1 MFNKRRMLGM
11 TMATL
16 TAVGSIS
23 AGVLACTNVIVGKNA
38 SVDGSVMT
46 SWTDDSGSDN
56 FKMKIVP
63 AMDWEAGSTR
73 TVLRNTDYDDYYQ
86 LSGTAAEY
94 SPGEI
99 PQVEHTYAYLDAS
112 YSFMNENGVMIAEST
127 IGGHSGMT
135 NRAGWFEAD
144 YRHTLGTNSW
154 EAAQKDKTA
163 GQNCPAPRIHAGCTV
178 EPICRQWRC
187 AVHTGSTQQRGP
199 I

>member
-1 MFNKRRMLGM
+1 MINKKRMLGM
-11 TMATL
+11 AMATL
-16 TAVGSIS
+16 TVVGSLS
-23 AGVLACTNVIVGKNA
+23 AGVLACTNIIVGKSA

-63 AMDWEAGSTR
+63 AQDWEPGSMR

-86 LSGTAAEY
+86 LAGAAPEY

-127 IGGHSGMT
+127 IGGRAGMS
-135 NRAGWFEAD
+135 NRAGWFDIVELQRIALE
-144 YRHTLGTNSW
+144 RAT
-154 EAAQKDKTA
+154 TA
-163 GQNCPAPRIHAGCTV
+163 R
-178 EPICRQWRC
+178 E
-187 AVHTGSTQQRGP
+187 
-199 I
+199 